1 MLRRRSRAEGSSCAP
16 TGLAEWPDGT
26 VAGRYAFIHALYRNV
41 LYARVPIGHRVG
53 LHLRIGAR
61 LERAHGAR
69 AGRDRR
75 GARDALRARP
85 RLRARGA
92 ATGGRRRRHALRQHG
107 YREAADHATRALEL
121 LKALPD
127 SPERTPLKLTV
138 LHMMLGSALTA
149 MGGPTT
155 PEVEETYKRALELSE
170 QAGDVPELLPVLLGL
185 GWFYL
190 TRGSLR
196 AAREVGNRLLTM
208 AETTQDPAVLLAA
221 HHRLGL
227 VSFYAGEFEAARTH
241 LEQGITLYSPAR
253 SPSFALIVDSGASS
267 TFYAAWTLW
276 VLGYPAQA
284 SARMHETLALAR
296 SIAQPFTLAHI
307 QRFAAGFYLC
317 LGERNADREQAE
329 ACIAM
334 STEHGFD
341 ALLRAARFHRGWWL
355 TEQGRDEQGLA
366 LMRAWVAACRDI
378 RALALLPVYLAWL
391 AEVHGRFGQP
401 AEGLAL
407 VREALALGTES
418 GNHYWAAE
426 LHRVMG
432 TLTLQAGP
440 GGEARRTG
448 RKSAGAD
455 GQSPPART
463 AAEETAEAAFR
474 EALEIAR
481 RQRAKSFEVRAATS
495 LSRLLAR
502 QGGRRTPTRCSRTCT
517 GGSPRGSTRLT

>member
-1 MLRRRSRAEGSSCAP
+1 MR
-16 TGLAEWPDGT
+16 
-26 VAGRYAFIHALYRNV
+26 
-41 LYARVPIGHRVG
+41 
-53 LHLRIGAR
+53 
-61 LERAHGAR
+61 
-69 AGRDRR
+69 
-75 GARDALRARP
+75 
-85 RLRARGA
+85 
-92 ATGGRRRRHALRQHG
+92 
-107 YREAADHATRALEL
+107 
-121 LKALPD
+121 
-127 SPERTPLKLTV
+127 
-138 LHMMLGSALTA
+138 
-149 MGGPTT
+149 GPTT

-196 AAREVGNRLLTM
+196 AAREVGNRLLAM
-208 AETTQDPAVLLAA
+208 AETTRDPAVVLAA

-227 VSFYAGEFEAARTH
+227 VSFYAGEFEAARAH
-241 LEQGITLYSPAR
+241 LEQGMTLYSPAR

-267 TFYAAWTLW
+267 TFHAAWTLW

-284 SARMHETLALAR
+284 SARMHESLALAR

-317 LGERNADREQAE
+317 LRERDAAREQAE

-355 TEQGRDEQGLA
+355 TEHARDEQGLA
-366 LMRAWVAACRDI
+366 LMRAWVAACRDL
-378 RALALLPVYLAWL
+378 RALAVLPAYLAWL

-407 VREALALGTES
+407 VREALALGIES
-418 GNHYWAAE
+418 GNHYWTAE

-432 TLTLQAGP
+432 ILALQAGP
-440 GGEARRTG
+440 GEEARRTG
-448 RKSAGAD
+448 RQSAGAD
-455 GQSPPART
+455 GQSAPPPT
-463 AAEETAEAAFR
+463 AAGETAEAAFR

-481 RQRAKSFEVRAATS
+481 RQRAKSFELRAATS
-495 LSRLLAR
+495 LSRLWAGQGREKDARALLSDVYGWFTEGLDTADLREAKALLA
-502 QGGRRTPTRCSRTCT
+502 GLERTAAVRSR
-517 GGSPRGSTRLT
+517 SR